1 MGMTQLRV
9 MFYMAAMNKMLE
21 FLVTGGREY
30 GEALGKPCVCVWG
43 GGQAV
48 CVGGGVKDGT
58 GGSSGSAPLHRVSSL
73 PTENHEQRQKV
84 QETGR
89 QIPGPYLL

>member
-30 GEALGKPCVCVWG
+30 GEALGKPS
-43 GGQAV
+43 V
-48 CVGGGVKDGT
+48 CVGGAGWVGGVR
-58 GGSSGSAPLHRVSSL
+58 GGEGWDWRVIWPCAPSPCLISTHRE
-73 PTENHEQRQKV
+73 P
-84 QETGR
+84 
-89 QIPGPYLL
+89 